1 MRRATHTQPVAQVG
15 YLVAASAVRGPL
27 VAARWP
33 PESLLLPGPNSNG
46 PGKSTQVCMI
56 LRERSPALQ
65 ESGHQVVC
73 PSHLT
78 ELPPCS
84 IRVTLPSR
92 PQWPVYPSHWACR
105 APFLRVCSRIARS
118 GILPRRGG
126 PGRCLGDAS
135 FCQALFRPWLM
146 VALRQGEPGEADLP
160 ARCCRRSAA
169 AFCGITELLPTSSD
183 LFLTDAVIKYSLQ

>member
-1 MRRATHTQPVAQVG
+1 
-15 YLVAASAVRGPL
+15 
-27 VAARWP
+27 
-33 PESLLLPGPNSNG
+33 
-46 PGKSTQVCMI
+46 MI

-126 PGRCLGDAS
+126 PGRCLGDAT
-135 FCQALFRPWLM
+135 FCQALFRPCVM

>member
-1 MRRATHTQPVAQVG
+1 M
-15 YLVAASAVRGPL
+15 
-27 VAARWP
+27 
-33 PESLLLPGPNSNG
+33 
-46 PGKSTQVCMI
+46 KSTNVNEKLAQIIVPGI
-56 LRERSPALQ
+56 ADSEFQRTRQEYPGLHVTPVRERSPALQ

-78 ELPPCS
+78 ESPPCS

-160 ARCCRRSAA
+160 ARCCRGLLWHHGTSQLNIACNGL
-169 AFCGITELLPTSSD
+169 CGAHLLGSCSCVRGT
-183 LFLTDAVIKYSLQ
+183 LL